1 LIINESERVRGALR
15 EMGFDTL
22 SVDEL
27 WVLHQEIVSTLASRL
42 RSEKR
47 ALEKRLQLLKV
58 TTSVAR
64 PTDRKKR
71 RAYPTVFP
79 KYQNPDRPAET
90 WSGRGK
96 QPRWLAAHLKAG
108 KAIDDF
114 RIQAQHYSRG
124 AV

>member
-1 LIINESERVRGALR
+1 
-15 EMGFDTL
+15 MGFDTL

-27 WVLHQEIVSTLASRL
+27 WGLHQEIVSTLASRL
-42 RSEKR
+42 TSEKR
-47 ALEKRLQLLKV
+47 ALEKRLRLLKV
-58 TTSVAR
+58 KPRAAR
-64 PTDRKKR
+64 PADGKKR
-71 RAYPTVFP
+71 RAYPTVIP

-96 QPRWLAAHLKAG
+96 QPLWLAAHLKAG

-114 RIQAQHYSRG
+114 RINGLTVQYSA

>member
-1 LIINESERVRGALR
+1 
-15 EMGFDTL
+15 MGFDTL

-27 WVLHQEIVSTLASRL
+27 WVLHQEIVATLASRL
-42 RSEKR
+42 RSEKH

-58 TTSVAR
+58 RLVSAPADV
-64 PTDRKKR
+64 KKR
-71 RAYPTVFP
+71 RAYPIVLP
-79 KYQNPDRPAET
+79 KYQNPDRPGET

-108 KAIDDF
+108 KTIDDF
-114 RIQAQHYSRG
+114 RIETYQERYSRA

>member
-1 LIINESERVRGALR
+1 
-15 EMGFDTL
+15 MGFDTL

-47 ALEKRLQLLKV
+47 ALEKRLRLLKV
-58 TTSVAR
+58 KAPPIS
-64 PTDRKKR
+64 PDDRKKR
-71 RAYPTVFP
+71 RAYPTVIP
-79 KYQNPDRPAET
+79 KYQNPDRPGET

-96 QPRWLAAHLKAG
+96 QPLWLAAHLKAG

-114 RIQAQHYSRG
+114 RINGLTVQYSA

>member
-1 LIINESERVRGALR
+1 
-15 EMGFDTL
+15 MGFDTL

-27 WVLHQEIVSTLASRL
+27 WLLHQEIVSTLASRL

-58 TTSVAR
+58 RPGSAR
-64 PTDRKKR
+64 PADGKKR
-71 RAYPTVFP
+71 RAYPTVLP
-79 KYQNPDRPAET
+79 KYQNPDRPGET

-108 KAIDDF
+108 KTIDDF
-114 RIQAQHYSRG
+114 RIDAYQERYSRA